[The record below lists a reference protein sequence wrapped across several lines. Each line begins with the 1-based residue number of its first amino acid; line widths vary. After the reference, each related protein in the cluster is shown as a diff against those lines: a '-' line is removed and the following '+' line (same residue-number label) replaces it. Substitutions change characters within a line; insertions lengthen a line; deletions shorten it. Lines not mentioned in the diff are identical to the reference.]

1 MLAIQQKQ
9 IKELEK
15 QSAET
20 NQLKNEIDRLN
31 LTVVTTLR
39 QQRRGVL
46 EFLTAAGRAEV
57 ATIVTVI
64 QESRGLSLLPSAS

>member
-1 MLAIQQKQ
+1 MEPVGRQNGQDGESFGTKSETGSRFA
-9 IKELEK
+9 EL
-15 QSAET
+15 
-20 NQLKNEIDRLN
+20 I

-46 EFLTAAGRAEV
+46 EFLNAAGRTEV

-64 QESRGLSLLPSAS
+64 QESRGLSLSPSAG